1 MRRRKVAAALIV
13 LLCTLFF
20 LETPAYAYNFFTG
33 YPFYQANP
41 KTEKPRV
48 LMVGNSLTY
57 TNDLPTLLRNMC
69 GSTGI
74 NATVDSVTRGGHS
87 LTQYAYPKTA
97 IETQLHENVLTKLTT
112 QKWDYVVLQGK
123 SDETIVN
130 AENMR
135 KAVAYFYPYIK
146 KAGAQ
151 MVLYLTWAPDYGT
164 AGYDIDSRQSE
175 IAKVYY
181 SIARQYN
188 CALAPSGIAF
198 ARERKLYP
206 EDDLYYSSTDR
217 LHPNLSGSYLSAC
230 CIYATLFGESPEN
243 ISYTAG
249 LTSQKVRIL
258 RGIASDV
265 TLRRSREETQET
277 TVQASDKGYQL
288 KPGKSV
294 KLGIWASDGVR
305 MIRCSSSDKK
315 VATVSATG
323 VVTAKAVGTAN
334 ITVLMSNNKS
344 LTWKIVVT
352 SQSNVMLGAGDTQK
366 LDFST
371 QGFRWTVSNKKVA
384 ALKNGTITAKA
395 KGTATLTGKDSSGFQ
410 VKIKVTVMEAPKK
423 ITVKNAP
430 KTLTVGKALQL
441 KLNVSK
447 MRITYQS
454 SAPGIVS
461 VSKQGVLKARSK
473 GTAKITVT
481 AYNGKKTTFRVTVKV
496 PAKKLTITNFK
507 NGTTIKV
514 GQKKQLKVSF
524 SPKNVSSRRVT
535 YKSSNT
541 KVLKVSKA
549 GMITAL
555 RSGKAKITVTAA
567 DGSKKKA
574 AVEVKVKK

>member
-87 LTQYAYPKTA
+87 LTQYAYPKTE
-97 IETQLHENVLTKLTT
+97 IETQLHENLLTKLTT
-112 QKWDYVVLQGK
+112 QKWDYVVLQGR

-130 AENMR
+130 AESMR
-135 KAVAYFYPYIK
+135 NAVAYFYPYIK

-151 MVLYLTWAPDYGT
+151 MVLYLTWAPDFGG
-164 AGYDIDSRQSE
+164 AEYDIDSRQSE

-206 EDDLYYSSTDR
+206 EYDLYYNSIDR

-230 CIYATLFGESPEN
+230 CIYATLFGKSPEN

-249 LTSQKVRIL
+249 LTSKNVGIL
-258 RGIASDV
+258 RSIAADV
-265 TLRRSREETQET
+265 TVRRSREETQET
-277 TVQASDKGYQL
+277 TVTATAKGYQL
-288 KPGKSV
+288 KIGGSV
-294 KLGIWASDGVR
+294 KLGISAWNDVR
-305 MIRCSSSDKK
+305 IIRCSSSDSK
-315 VATVSATG
+315 VATVNDLG
-323 VVTAKAVGTAN
+323 IVKAKAAGTAN
-334 ITVLMSNNKS
+334 VTVLMSNNKS

-352 SQSNVMLGAGDTQK
+352 SQSSVTLGAGDKQK
-366 LDFST
+366 LDFPT
-371 QGFRWTVSNKKVA
+371 RGFQWTVSNKKIAVI
-384 ALKNGTITAKA
+384 KNGTITAKA
-395 KGTATLTGKDSSGFQ
+395 RGTATLTGKHSSGFR
-410 VKIKVTVMEAPKK
+410 VKIKVTVKEAPRE

-430 KTLTVGKALQL
+430 KTLTVGKSLQL

-447 MRITYQS
+447 VRIIYKS
-454 SAPGIVS
+454 SAPGVVS
-461 VSKQGVLKARSK
+461 VSKQGVLTAKRK
-473 GTAKITVT
+473 GTAKITVM
-481 AYNGKKTTFRVTVKV
+481 AYNGKKATFRVTAKV
-496 PAKKLTITNFK
+496 PAKKLTITNCE
-507 NGTTIKV
+507 NGTAMKT
-514 GQKKQLKVSF
+514 GQRKRLKLSF
-524 SPKNVSSRRVT
+524 SPKDVSSQKVT
-535 YKSSNT
+535 YQSSNT
-541 KVLKVSKA
+541 KVLKVSKT

-555 RSGKAKITVTAA
+555 RPGKAKITVTAA
-567 DGSKKKA
+567 DGSKKKTSVA
-574 AVEVKVKK
+574 IRVKK